1 MNFDKE
7 SKSVFFFF
15 FFFWGGGGGGGWGLG
30 AFYLFTFSF
39 FSFFYLFIFFFV
51 LFFRFIFFLFF
62 NPIPLIPDNNMYAK
76 FEKKSMNKFSSYR
89 SEMVRTD
96 GHRKVYHNTPPLSVA
111 GYKNWLRLQQGHKL
125 TVAICN

>member
-15 FFFWGGGGGGGWGLG
+15 FFFLGGGGGGGGLG

-39 FSFFYLFIFFFV
+39 FSFFYFFCFVFPIYFFFY
-51 LFFRFIFFLFF
+51 FSIPYHSS
-62 NPIPLIPDNNMYAK
+62 PITICMQNLK
-76 FEKKSMNKFSSYR
+76 KKSMNKFSSYR

>member
-15 FFFWGGGGGGGWGLG
+15 FWGGGGGGGGWV
-30 AFYLFTFSF
+30 
-39 FSFFYLFIFFFV
+39 LFIYLLFLFFIFFV